1 MNKKVLII
9 VVGACVGLWV
19 VGSVIR
25 PVLKKHDEHFPDAF
39 NDVVLGE
46 RIKNYPTADSAPE
59 SGDGEGI
66 FVLPA
71 WVPADATDLT
81 IKAET
86 TGNAKLLR
94 FTLGDT
100 ALKLGDEKACEAG
113 AFTDGP
119 ELEASWFAEDAQDN
133 SGARTDCSEQY
144 QYRIT
149 VKDREVYAWSNGDLA
164 EA

>member
-1 MNKKVLII
+1 MNKKVLVII
-9 VVGACVGLWV
+9 AGACVGVWV
-19 VGSVIR
+19 LGALLK
-25 PVLKKHDEHFPDAF
+25 PVLKRHDEHFPDAF

-46 RIKNYPTADSAPE
+46 RIKNFPTADAAPQ

-66 FVLPA
+66 FVLPE
-71 WVPADATDLT
+71 WVPADAKDVTV
-81 IKAET
+81 KAQT
-86 TGNAKLLR
+86 TGNAKLIR

-113 AFTDGP
+113 AFTDEP
-119 ELEASWFAEDAQDN
+119 ELEANWFAQDAEDA

-144 QYRIT
+144 QFRVT
-149 VKDREVYAWSNGDLA
+149 VKDHEVYAWSNGDLA